1 MVNKYERST
10 TALAD
15 RPQATSGAV
24 FAARLRGWLTAE
36 PVLASAFA
44 LVVAMVMTWPTLAGL
59 STTIP
64 QDTADPLLQA
74 WQVAWNGHALLTDP
88 GNLWQTNAF
97 FPAKD
102 ALAFS
107 DSLLGYAPAGLI
119 GEGPEAA
126 LIRYNLLYIFAY
138 ALACAGGYA
147 LARQL
152 GASWQGAAVA
162 GFAFA
167 FAPWRLAHG
176 GHLNILSTGGIVLA
190 LAMLARGHGF
200 SLREGYQTGRA
211 RPGWALA
218 GWLVAAWQLTLG
230 FGVGLP
236 FAYVLAGVV
245 LVSAIRWLTTGRP
258 PFPRRLLGAD
268 LAGGL
273 AFAAVSVLMGL
284 PYLRVLAANP
294 DARRSLWDVDVHS
307 PPWYG
312 FFLAPGESAIWG
324 EVSERGRADLAAP
337 AEMTLLVGIVLITL
351 AVFGLLVSAWSR
363 KVRFWLAVGT
373 AVSVVL
379 ALGTKVIGD
388 GEYTYLLLYHYLP
401 AWDAIRTPSRLVLW
415 TTLLLGLL
423 AAGGVTHLAER
434 AAQTRRSRPLL
445 AVALV
450 LPALLVLGEGANRTA
465 HPEVP
470 AAPVAMST
478 LRSPALIL
486 PSEQIEDQQTM
497 FFSTDGFP
505 VLANGGSGFLPRIT
519 DELRKKTKNFPD
531 RESVAHLR
539 QLGVRTVVVHNRP
552 RNNPAFRRAQSAEL
566 GELNVTVKRVHDDAY
581 VFSLD

>member
-1 MVNKYERST
+1 MVDENQRSR
-10 TALAD
+10 TALLTD
-15 RPQATSGAV
+15 RPHAGAV
-24 FAARLRGWLTAE
+24 FGVRLKHWLTRE
-36 PVLASAFA
+36 PVLAAGFSLLAA
-44 LVVAMVMTWPTLAGL
+44 IVLTWPTLAGL
-59 STTIP
+59 TDTIP

-74 WQVAWNGHALLTDP
+74 WQVAWNGHALLSDP

-119 GEGPEAA
+119 GNGPVAA
-126 LIRYNLLYIFAY
+126 LVRYNLLFILAY

-152 GASWQGAAVA
+152 GASWQGAAVT

-176 GHLNILSTGGIVLA
+176 GHLNILSTGGIALA

-200 SLREGYQTGRA
+200 SLREGYRPDRV

-230 FGVGLP
+230 FGIGLP

-245 LVSAIRWLTTGRP
+245 LVSVIRWFTTGRP
-258 PFPRRLLGAD
+258 PLRKRLFSFD
-268 LAGGL
+268 VAGGA
-273 AFAAVSVLMGL
+273 AFTLTSLLMGL

-312 FFLAPGESAIWG
+312 FFLAPNESAIWG
-324 EVSERGRADLAAP
+324 DVSERGRAGLAAP
-337 AEMTLLVGIVLITL
+337 AEMTLLVGLILITL
-351 AVFGLLVSAWSR
+351 AVFGLTVSAWSR
-363 KVRFWLAVGT
+363 KTRVWLTVGT
-373 AVSVVL
+373 AVSVTL
-379 ALGTKVIGD
+379 ALGTKVFGD

-401 AWDAIRTPSRLVLW
+401 AWDAIRTPSRLVVW

-423 AAGGVTHLAER
+423 AAGGVTYLCER
-434 AAQTRRSRPLL
+434 APRRNRPLVS
-445 AVALV
+445 VALL
-450 LPALLVLGEGANRTA
+450 LPALLVLTEGANRTA

-470 AAPVAMST
+470 TSPVAMRT

-486 PSEQIEDQQTM
+486 PSDQIEDQQTM

-505 VLANGGSGFLPRIT
+505 VLANGGSGFLPKIT
-519 DELRKKTKNFPD
+519 DDMRQRTKNFPD
-531 RESVAHLR
+531 AASAAYLR

-552 RNNPAFRRAQSAEL
+552 RNNPAFQRARSAPL
-566 GELNVTVKRVHDDAY
+566 GELNIVGKRVDDDVY
-581 VFSLD
+581 IFSLE